1 MNKLNM
7 LLSPSLDIPSDPHAP
22 GTVGAF
28 AIELRKS
35 PEDLLEQLRQAGVEK
50 VFPSDPLSDQDK
62 HQLLRYLQASH
73 CDSTGERRRI
83 TLVKTDCKRPANRS
97 KGNAVIVVGSLG
109 NFAYEQVDATGKKLL
124 DAYVDLVHTIY
135 DAGLRAFDGEGFD
148 SRYREACRRMAETLK
163 QLRKLV
169 KRVLRPVDG
178 VVQRAG
184 VIERHGG
191 AFFHVL
197 KVDGRNLT

>member
-1 MNKLNM
+1 MSP
-7 LLSPSLDIPSDPHAP
+7 LSFLDVPSDQHVP

-28 AIELRKS
+28 AVELRKS
-35 PEDLLEQLRQAGVEK
+35 PETLLEQLRQAGVEK
-50 VFPSDPLSDQDK
+50 ASPSDPLSDQDK
-62 HQLLRYLQASH
+62 SQLLRYLQASH
-73 CDSTGERRRI
+73 GHSTGQRKRI
-83 TLVKTDCKRPANRS
+83 TLVKADSSRPAARS
-97 KGNAVIVVGSLG
+97 KGKAVILVGSLG
-109 NFAYEQVDATGKKLL
+109 QFAYEQVDATGKKLL

-135 DAGLRAFDGEGFD
+135 MAGLRAFDGEGFD

-178 VVQRAG
+178 AVQTTGG
-184 VIERHGG
+184 VERHGG

-197 KVDGRNLT
+197 KVDGRNLP